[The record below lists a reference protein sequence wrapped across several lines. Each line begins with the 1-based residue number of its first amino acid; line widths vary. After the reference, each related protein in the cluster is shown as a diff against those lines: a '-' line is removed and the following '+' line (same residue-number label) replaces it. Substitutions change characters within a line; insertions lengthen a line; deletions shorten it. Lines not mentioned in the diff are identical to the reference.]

1 MSTTST
7 TIRWDDQDKRKF
19 EQVVNSLGM
28 NVSTAFNVFVKA
40 TIRSQGIPFALVADS
55 LDNPQIRT
63 QIRQEL
69 ESRLALDDDPD
80 TKWYSTD
87 EVKKTLRI

>member
-40 TIRSQGIPFALVADS
+40 TIRNQGIPFALIADS
-55 LDNPQIRT
+55 LDDPQIRT
-63 QIRQEL
+63 QVRQEL
-69 ESRLALDDDPD
+69 ESRLALDDDPA

-87 EVKKTLRI
+87 EVKKTLGI